1 MKKLFIVANWKMNGS
16 KKFNEQLVN
25 YIKHKVY
32 ENPNIEV
39 IICPPFTYLTQILE
53 LKTSIIKIGA
63 QNISE
68 SQDGAF
74 TGEISGSMLQDM
86 NIDYVIIGHSER
98 RQMFNDTNN
107 IIAQKFELAHQNN
120 LIPILCVG
128 ESLNERKTG
137 QTLSVVESQ
146 IKSVIES
153 THIELF
159 TKSIIAYEPVWAIG
173 TGETASPEQAEEVH
187 SNIRSIIEEYDSN
200 IATSVPI
207 LYGGSVNGA
216 NSKDLFTMVN
226 INGGLIGGA
235 SLNGEDFIEIYQA
248 TERLTNE

>member
-16 KKFNEQLVN
+16 KKSNEQLIN
-25 YIKHKVY
+25 YINEKIY

-39 IICPPFTYLTQILE
+39 IICPPFTYLTQITK
-53 LKTSIIKIGA
+53 LKTKSIKMGA

-68 SQDGAF
+68 SQNGAF
-74 TGEISGSMLQDM
+74 TGEISGSILQDM
-86 NIDYVIIGHSER
+86 SVDYVIIGHSER
-98 RQMFNDTNN
+98 RQMYNDTNAV
-107 IIAQKFELAHQNN
+107 IAQKFESAHQNN

-137 QTLSVVESQ
+137 KTLSVVESQ

-153 THIELF
+153 TRIELF

-200 IATSVPI
+200 IATSIPI

-216 NSKDLFTMVN
+216 NCKDLFKMNN

-235 SLNGEDFIEIYQA
+235 SLNEEEFVEIYQKA
-248 TERLTNE
+248 ERLINE

>member
-16 KKFNEQLVN
+16 KKSNEELVN
-25 YIKHKVY
+25 YINHKVY
-32 ENPNIEV
+32 ENLNIEV

-107 IIAQKFELAHQNN
+107 IVAQKFELAHQNN

-235 SLNGEDFIEIYQA
+235 SLNGEEFIEIYQA
-248 TERLTNE
+248 AERLTNE

>member
-1 MKKLFIVANWKMNGS
+1 MKKLFIAANWKMNGS
-16 KKFNEQLVN
+16 KKSNEQLVN
-25 YIKHKVY
+25 YINHKVY

-53 LKTSIIKIGA
+53 LKASSIKIGA

-86 NIDYVIIGHSER
+86 DINYVIIGHSER
-98 RQMFNDTNN
+98 RQMFNDTDEN
-107 IIAQKFELAHQNN
+107 IARKFEVAHQNN

-128 ESLNERKTG
+128 ESFDERKTD
-137 QTLSVVESQ
+137 QTMTIIESQ
-146 IKSVIES
+146 IKSVIKS
-153 THIELF
+153 TGIELF
-159 TKSIIAYEPVWAIG
+159 AKSIIAYEPVWAIG

-187 SNIRSIIEEYDSN
+187 FNIRSILEEYDSN
-200 IATSVPI
+200 IAASIPI

-235 SLNGEDFIEIYQA
+235 SLNGEEFIEIYQA
-248 TERLTNE
+248 AERLTNE

>member
-16 KKFNEQLVN
+16 KKSNEQLVN
-25 YIKHKVY
+25 YIKHKVH

-68 SQDGAF
+68 SQEGAF

-153 THIELF
+153 TRIELF

-187 SNIRSIIEEYDSN
+187 SSIRSIIGKYDSN
-200 IATSVPI
+200 ISTSIPI
-207 LYGGSVNGA
+207 LYGGSVNSA
-216 NSKDLFTMVN
+216 NSKDLFTMDN

-235 SLNGEDFIEIYQA
+235 SLNGEEFVEIYQTA
-248 TERLTNE
+248 ERLTNE

>member
-1 MKKLFIVANWKMNGS
+1 MKKLFIVANWKMNGNKES
-16 KKFNEQLVN
+16 NEKLVN
-25 YIKHKVY
+25 YINEKVDKDS
-32 ENPNIEV
+32 NIEV

-53 LKTSIIKIGA
+53 LKTSNIKMGA

-68 SQDGAF
+68 SQNGAF

-86 NIDYVIIGHSER
+86 NIDHVIIGHSER
-98 RQMFNDTNN
+98 RQMYNDTNT

-128 ESLNERKTG
+128 ESLNQRKTG
-137 QTLSVVESQ
+137 QTLSVVASQ
-146 IKSVIES
+146 IRSVIES
-153 THIELF
+153 TGIKLF
-159 TKSIIAYEPVWAIG
+159 TKTIIAYEPVWAIG
-173 TGETASPEQAEEVH
+173 TGETASPEQVEEVH
-187 SNIRSIIEEYDSN
+187 SNIRNIIKEYDSN
-200 IATSVPI
+200 IAASIPI

-235 SLNGEDFIEIYQA
+235 SLNGEEFVEIYQA
-248 TERLTNE
+248 AKRLTNE

>member
-1 MKKLFIVANWKMNGS
+1 MKKLFIVANWKMNGNKES
-16 KKFNEQLVN
+16 NEKLVN
-25 YIKHKVY
+25 YINEKVDKD
-32 ENPNIEV
+32 PNIEV

-53 LKTSIIKIGA
+53 LKIPSIKIGA

-68 SQDGAF
+68 SQNGAF

-86 NIDYVIIGHSER
+86 KIDYVIIGHSER
-98 RQMFNDTNN
+98 RQMYNDTNTV
-107 IIAQKFELAHQNN
+107 IAQKFELAHQNN

-235 SLNGEDFIEIYQA
+235 SLNGEEFIEIYQA
-248 TERLTNE
+248 AERLTNE

>member
-16 KKFNEQLVN
+16 KKSNEQLIN
-25 YIKHKVY
+25 YIKHKVC

-39 IICPPFTYLTQILE
+39 IICPPFTYLTQISE
-53 LKTSIIKIGA
+53 LKTSIIRIGA

-153 THIELF
+153 TCIKLF

-200 IATSVPI
+200 IATSIPI

-216 NSKDLFTMVN
+216 NSKDLFTMGN

-235 SLNGEDFIEIYQA
+235 SLNGEEFIEIYQA
-248 TERLTNE
+248 AERLTNE

>member
-86 NIDYVIIGHSER
+86 NINYVIIGHSER

-235 SLNGEDFIEIYQA
+235 SLNGEEFIKIYQA
-248 TERLTNE
+248 AERLTNE

>member
-1 MKKLFIVANWKMNGS
+1 MKKLFIVANWKMNGNKES
-16 KKFNEQLVN
+16 NEELVN
-25 YIKHKVY
+25 YINEKVDKDS
-32 ENPNIEV
+32 NIEV

-53 LKTSIIKIGA
+53 LKIPSIKIGA

-68 SQDGAF
+68 SQNGAF

-98 RQMFNDTNN
+98 RQMYNDTNTV
-107 IIAQKFELAHQNN
+107 IAQKFELAHQNN

-128 ESLNERKTG
+128 ESLSERKTG
-137 QTLSVVESQ
+137 QTLSVVAAQ
-146 IKSVIES
+146 IKSVIEA

-187 SNIRSIIEEYDSN
+187 FNIRSILKEYDSN
-200 IATSVPI
+200 IAASIPI

-216 NSKDLFTMVN
+216 NSKELFTMGN

-235 SLNGEDFIEIYQA
+235 SLNGEEFVEIYQTA
-248 TERLTNE
+248 KRLTNE

>member
-16 KKFNEQLVN
+16 KKSNEQLVN
-25 YIKHKVY
+25 YIKHKVC
-32 ENPNIEV
+32 ENQNIEV

-68 SQDGAF
+68 SQDGAY

-235 SLNGEDFIEIYQA
+235 SLNGEEFIEIYQA
-248 TERLTNE
+248 AERLTNE

>member
-1 MKKLFIVANWKMNGS
+1 MKKLFIVANWKMNGNKES
-16 KKFNEQLVN
+16 NEELVN
-25 YIKHKVY
+25 YINEKVDKDS
-32 ENPNIEV
+32 NIEV

-53 LKTSIIKIGA
+53 LKIPSIKIGA

-68 SQDGAF
+68 SQNGAF

-86 NIDYVIIGHSER
+86 KIDYVIIGHSER
-98 RQMFNDTNN
+98 RQMYNDTNTV
-107 IIAQKFELAHQNN
+107 IAQKFELAHQNN

-128 ESLNERKTG
+128 ESFSERKTG
-137 QTLSVVESQ
+137 QTVSVVEAQ
-146 IKSVIES
+146 IKSVIEA
-153 THIELF
+153 TCIELF

-187 SNIRSIIEEYDSN
+187 SNIRSIIEEYDSK
-200 IATSVPI
+200 IATSIPI

-216 NSKDLFTMVN
+216 NSKELFTMGN

-235 SLNGEDFIEIYQA
+235 SLNGEEFVEIYQA
-248 TERLTNE
+248 AKKQINE

>member
-1 MKKLFIVANWKMNGS
+1 MRKLFIVANWKMNGS
-16 KKFNEQLVN
+16 IKSNRQLVD
-25 YIKHKVY
+25 YINGKIY
-32 ENPNIEV
+32 RNPNIEV

-53 LKTSIIKIGA
+53 LKTSNIKIGA

-68 SQDGAF
+68 SQNGAF
-74 TGEISGSMLQDM
+74 TGEISGSMLQDI

-98 RQMFNDTNN
+98 RQMYNDTNT

-128 ESLNERKTG
+128 ESLNERKIG

-153 THIELF
+153 TRIELF

-187 SNIRSIIEEYDSN
+187 YNIRNILEEYDSN
-200 IATSVPI
+200 IATSIPI

-226 INGGLIGGA
+226 INGGLIGRA
-235 SLNGEDFIEIYQA
+235 SLNGEEFIKIYQA
-248 TERLTNE
+248 AERLTNE

>member
-16 KKFNEQLVN
+16 KNSNEQLIN
-25 YIKHKVY
+25 YINENIY
-32 ENPNIEV
+32 ENPNLEV
-39 IICPPFTYLTQILE
+39 IICPPFTYLTQITE
-53 LKTSIIKIGA
+53 LKTKSIKMGA

-68 SQDGAF
+68 SQNGAF
-74 TGEISGSMLQDM
+74 TGEISGSILQDM
-86 NIDYVIIGHSER
+86 NMDYVIIGHSER
-98 RQMFNDTNN
+98 RQMYNDTNAV
-107 IIAQKFELAHQNN
+107 IAQKFELAHQNN

-128 ESLNERKTG
+128 ESLNERKIG
-137 QTLSVVESQ
+137 ETLSVVESQ

-153 THIELF
+153 TRIELF

-200 IATSVPI
+200 IATSIPI

-216 NSKDLFTMVN
+216 NSKDLFKMNN

-235 SLNGEDFIEIYQA
+235 SLNEEEFVEIYQKA
-248 TERLTNE
+248 ERLINA

>member
-53 LKTSIIKIGA
+53 LKTPIIKIGA

-68 SQDGAF
+68 SQDGAY

-153 THIELF
+153 TRIELF

-187 SNIRSIIEEYDSN
+187 SSIRSIIGKYDSN
-200 IATSVPI
+200 ISTSIPI
-207 LYGGSVNGA
+207 LYGGSVNSA
-216 NSKDLFTMVN
+216 NSKDLFTMDN

-235 SLNGEDFIEIYQA
+235 SLNGEEFVEIYQTA
-248 TERLTNE
+248 ERLTNE